1 MENLTS
7 DTLRSAIDQMSQRNS
22 EDYQSYT
29 YHNFTVEVW
38 SLEGKNSFEINIQAP
53 LFIQGLDRDTN
64 QLGEVEESEEL
75 LDIVCDTLYKM
86 DIIGSRTTQG
96 LYLIDTIE
104 NLTEEEYNYYTT
116 HSLTYSG

>member
-1 MENLTS
+1 MEDLTS

-38 SLEGKNSFEINIQAP
+38 SLEGKKSFEINIQAP
-53 LFIQGLDRDTN
+53 LFIQDLDRDTN

-75 LDIVCDTLYKM
+75 LDIVCDTLYEM